1 MEDQFKGHVPKL
13 KRESSFDYTIL
24 KYGVP
29 YSSDLKQKM
38 QELAN
43 EYAIAVHENIKKND
57 ETSREDGAN
66 KKRLVQRYYTIGNLI
81 IRRLRE
87 LT

>member
-1 MEDQFKGHVPKL
+1 
-13 KRESSFDYTIL
+13 
-24 KYGVP
+24 
-29 YSSDLKQKM
+29 M

-66 KKRLVQRYYTIGNLI
+66 KKRLVQRYYRKQAEKLVPDDIERHDIILDLYYGNTINRQFAWDTIGNLI